1 MGSFRGCLK
10 QTQLQSKMEKQLP
23 VRSIQVETCGVVH
36 LLKGNFL
43 KCNNSKFRLKT
54 SELVKAD
61 NVVTFVHNVETFF
74 LINERAQVHISWCS
88 VVFYKHL
95 CLSLVPWH
103 VKHDDT
109 DHKEINW
116 SARRPWF
123 YVLLFLSSCGFISF
137 YFHLLFTFFTFWL
150 GQRANSY

>member
-1 MGSFRGCLK
+1 MVCSLSKYPKLGQPRGRTHHHSAHPQRQKCPAVHELNRRKGGRKKQYRWAVFRGCLK

-74 LINERAQVHISWCS
+74 LINERAQVHIS
-88 VVFYKHL
+88 
-95 CLSLVPWH
+95 
-103 VKHDDT
+103 
-109 DHKEINW
+109 
-116 SARRPWF
+116 
-123 YVLLFLSSCGFISF
+123 
-137 YFHLLFTFFTFWL
+137 
-150 GQRANSY
+150 